1 MKDLKD
7 TIEATG
13 AGNALFLLQFL
24 EISKK
29 KKRHIMDWFTEHDI
43 TLELIN
49 FPATEI
55 YSAKFNGVDDPVIK
69 AWSQEWENEDGSSQ
83 DPEAYRM
90 IQVNVTD
97 Q

>member
-1 MKDLKD
+1 MKDLKE
-7 TIEATG
+7 TLEAAG
-13 AGNALFLLQFL
+13 VGNAVFLLQFL

-29 KKRHIMDWFTEHDI
+29 KKRHIMDWFGQRNIE
-43 TLELIN
+43 LELVN

-55 YSAKFNGVDDPVIK
+55 YSAKFSSTDDPVIK
-69 AWSQEWENEDGSSQ
+69 AWTEEWENEDGSSQ
-83 DPEAYRM
+83 DPVAYRM